1 MSGRGSGNTICNNAN
16 CTTRRRRSVVIALGK
31 WLHKQQQRQQQ
42 PLKPQQRRLL
52 PHKLRDRE
60 RQFHVVSDVAFVL
73 GVHAAAE
80 EAAAAEGEQQ
90 L

>member
-1 MSGRGSGNTICNNAN
+1 MVTQAAAAAAAA
-16 CTTRRRRSVVIALGK
+16 TEAAAAT
-31 WLHKQQQRQQQ
+31 
-42 PLKPQQRRLL
+42 

-80 EAAAAEGEQQ
+80 EAAAAEREQQ